1 MVLEPSRA
9 ARLVEQHILDP
20 SLPGLEEVLDGLF
33 EASLGASPNTAY
45 EAAVKQVVEGVVV
58 ERTMWLA
65 ANASMPQVRAISFA
79 ALNRTRD
86 DLKDRAPSEPNS
98 QLLARDIQRFLDR
111 PGGTVSEPVVLPV
124 PPGSPIGEPAMDWL
138 GRMEPWCA
146 WLEDG

>member
-1 MVLEPSRA
+1 VLEPSRA

-20 SLPGLEEVLDGLF
+20 SLPGLEEVLNGLF
-33 EASLGASPNTAY
+33 EASLGASTNSAY
-45 EAAVKQVVEGVVV
+45 EAAVKRVVEGVVV
-58 ERTMWLA
+58 ERTIWLA
-65 ANASMPQVRAISFA
+65 ANAPMREVRAISFA

-86 DLKDRAPSEPNS
+86 HLKDRAPSEPNS

-111 PGGTVSEPVVLPV
+111 PGETVLDRSALPA

-138 GRMEPWCA
+138 GRMEPWCS